1 MIDQMITL
9 ILREARGRPGKDRV
23 GNIYA
28 VMEDLEQSI
37 MKVIENVRFIE
48 RRKEENEKY
57 RAICNDGHTPGNL
70 EGGS

>member
-28 VMEDLEQSI
+28 VMQDLEKSI
-37 MKVIENVRFIE
+37 IKVIENVRFIE
-48 RRKEENEKY
+48 RRTEDNENK
-57 RAICNDGHTPGNL
+57 R
-70 EGGS
+70 